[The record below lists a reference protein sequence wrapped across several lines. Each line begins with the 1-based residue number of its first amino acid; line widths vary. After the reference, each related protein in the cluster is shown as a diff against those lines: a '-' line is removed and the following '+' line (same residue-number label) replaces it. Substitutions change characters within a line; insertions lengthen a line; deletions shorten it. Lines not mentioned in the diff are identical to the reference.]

1 MDSIW
6 NPYGFH
12 MEKCPGNTREMS
24 GKHPGNVRETSAI
37 FFLKKC
43 PGNTREMSGKHPGN
57 VRETSGK
64 CRRSIPYGFH
74 MEPILN
80 PSRST
85 SLGGVR
91 SP

>member
-37 FFLKKC
+37 FFLKKNVRETPGKC
-43 PGNTREMSGKHPGN
+43 PGNTRNFFLEKMSGKHPGN
-57 VRETSGK
+57 VRETPGK
-64 CRRSIPYGFH
+64 CPGNIREMS
-74 MEPILN
+74 
-80 PSRST
+80 
-85 SLGGVR
+85 
-91 SP
+91 